1 VNEQTHTGAA
11 LRVHRTAPK
20 ITKRIREVLN
30 EPDFPV
36 ERTYQ
41 WAAAGKFRHFYIG
54 PNICARDDFLVEDLT
69 GGRETA

>member
-1 VNEQTHTGAA
+1 VTTSTTI
-11 LRVHRTAPK
+11 VHRTAPK
-20 ITKRIREVLN
+20 ITIRIREILG

-41 WAAAGKFRHFYIG
+41 WAARKKFRHYYIG

-69 GGRETA
+69 TGTGGREAA